1 MKFKYQV
8 REQGIGRNKSTW
20 ITRLADL
27 LEPGSGGDYHTT
39 YYPMASFLSSKG
51 YHVEFMSD
59 TYSGII
65 FNGNMC
71 TYLIPIFD

>member
-39 YYPMASFLSSKG
+39 YYPMASFLSSKR